1 MFPYIM
7 VMHKMFWFYYSDFEN
22 KEQKD
27 YLKLSNW
34 DHKGGEIQKQEIR
47 NFQYTIYVQFFS
59 TILRYETLNS

>member
-1 MFPYIM
+1 M

-47 NFQYTIYVQFFS
+47 NFQYTILY
-59 TILRYETLNS
+59 NSQGGDM